1 MKQSTDNI
9 LIRTEALIG
18 TDAMQRLKNA
28 KVAVFG
34 IGGVG
39 SYTVEALARAGIGEL
54 TLIDKDTVST
64 DNINRQIPALIS
76 TVGRSKVD
84 VIAERI
90 RDINPDASV
99 KTHQMFYLPE
109 NNTEFNLS
117 SFDYVVDAIDTVT
130 SKVELA
136 ARCAESGTPLIS
148 CMGTGNKLDPTRFQV
163 ADIYETTI
171 CPLCK
176 VMRKELR
183 KRGVKLLKV
192 VYSTEEPIIRSRTPA
207 SISFVPS
214 VAGLIM
220 AGEVVKALAGLDRND
235 KL

>member
-1 MKQSTDNI
+1 MKQRTNNI
-9 LIRTEALIG
+9 FTRTEALIG
-18 TDAMQRLKNA
+18 ADAMQRLKNA

-76 TVGRSKVD
+76 TVGQSKVD

-90 RDINPDASV
+90 RDINPAAYV

-109 NNTEFNLS
+109 NSTEFNLS
-117 SFDYVVDAIDTVT
+117 NFDYVIDAIDTVT

-136 ARCAESGTPLIS
+136 ARCVESDTPLIS
-148 CMGTGNKLDPTRFQV
+148 CMGAGNKLDPTRFQV

-176 VMRKELR
+176 VMRKELK
-183 KRGVKLLKV
+183 KRGVESLKV
-192 VYSTEEPIIRSRTPA
+192 VYSTEEPIIRSKIPA

-220 AGEVVKALAGLDRND
+220 AGEVIKEIMND
-235 KL
+235 EL